1 MKQWEAGMSFPF
13 ESTKKITRKGRWLA
27 AVFLPWAF
35 MVGASSLSIFLST
48 LNIGSAVYGI
58 VFTGLPAWPA
68 IHGLRLLR
76 AARRYP
82 GYYHFLTQ
90 SEQKNLRSLASQMN
104 VSPEK
109 ARRELGLLAKHRL
122 LPFLSISSAG
132 DICFP
137 GLQAAPRRQVKLQRV
152 VCPACGAPGSVEQGS
167 HGRCAY
173 CWGPLSADG

>member
-1 MKQWEAGMSFPF
+1 MSFPF